1 MFYPYCTINNSI
13 EVVHTP
19 LNNNKTLVHFEE
31 PDAIVGFKTLDCIIP
46 GYQISNIT
54 GFSQEE
60 INFLVQFC
68 RNNAHL
74 LLEYA
79 SKGGIANGY

>member
-1 MFYPYCTINNSI
+1 MFYPYCTINDSV

-19 LNNNKTLVHFEE
+19 LHDGKTMVHFEE
-31 PDAIVGFKTLDCIIP
+31 PDEILGFKTLDCLIP
-46 GYQISNIT
+46 SYQISNIY

-68 RNNAHL
+68 KSNAHL
-74 LLEYA
+74 LIEYA
-79 SKGGIANGY
+79 SKGGIANA

>member
-1 MFYPYCTINNSI
+1 MYYPYCTIGESI

-19 LNNNKTLVHFEE
+19 LKDGKTMVHIEE
-31 PDAIVGFKTLDCIIP
+31 PDEVVGFKTLDCIIP
-46 GYQISNIT
+46 GYTISNII

-60 INFLVQFC
+60 VNFLVQFC

-79 SKGGIANGY
+79 GKGGIANA

>member
-1 MFYPYCTINNSI
+1 MFYPYCTIKDSI

-19 LNNNKTLVHFEE
+19 LIENKTMVHFEE
-31 PDAIVGFKTLDCIIP
+31 PDAIVGFKILDCIIP

-79 SKGGIANGY
+79 SKGGIANA